1 MNLTDQTVSGTN
13 QVSLQNSLNASL
25 MKLKVTTSAN
35 TTAPTDNDC
44 FIYVDKA
51 SKENPTEE
59 RKQYLFEL
67 KAPLRYSDSVG
78 DELLQEFKIV
88 NNDVVMETTV
98 TRKVGVQE
106 DGTKY
111 VLQTPEIES
120 IDAYPV
126 TLFEGSNYIY
136 TNYQNVDI
144 EIIYPK
150 DTEEGKTFLNISTYY
165 NHKIK
170 NDGEFSLDDIYFK
183 DAFTK
188 TEDKL
193 NLEVNNASVDCI
205 TSNKNNFSLDSD
217 GNLIVKTLTVG
228 DKKEEQLDKTAVCNM
243 VYPVGSLYM
252 SINNTNPANLFGG
265 VWSQIKGRF
274 LLGQGSNEGNTTN
287 YWGAYAAGTCDF
299 PAGEMSG

>member
-193 NLEVNNASVDCI
+193 NLEVNNASVGCI

-228 DKKEEQLDKTAVCNM
+228 DKKEE
-243 VYPVGSLYM
+243 P
-252 SINNTNPANLFGG
+252 
-265 VWSQIKGRF
+265 
-274 LLGQGSNEGNTTN
+274 
-287 YWGAYAAGTCDF
+287 
-299 PAGEMSG
+299 